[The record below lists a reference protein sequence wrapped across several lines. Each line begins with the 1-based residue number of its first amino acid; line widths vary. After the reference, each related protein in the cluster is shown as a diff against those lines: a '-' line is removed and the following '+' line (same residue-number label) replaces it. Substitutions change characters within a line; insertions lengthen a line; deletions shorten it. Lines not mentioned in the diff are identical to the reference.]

1 MLNIQYMIQPIATC
15 VSQVFRYICL
25 WNRGHHLQFAQLL
38 DYSKSCHLSDLGVG
52 YLEASESKSLLACGW
67 LQLSPHLG
75 NIVSFEVVSERLMQ
89 QLDRSGMLVRT
100 GEKWTQ
106 CSDDIPKRRFEK
118 RRKQSIPCSG
128 R

>member
-1 MLNIQYMIQPIATC
+1 MEPGATG
-15 VSQVFRYICL
+15 VSEVLRYNCL
-25 WNRGHHLQFAQLL
+25 WDRGHHLQFTQHLN
-38 DYSKSCHLSDLGVG
+38 YPKSCDLSDLGVG

-100 GEKWTQ
+100 GEKSTQ
-106 CSDDIPKRRFEK
+106 CSDYIPKRRFEK